1 MPVFTYRGTNRSGG
15 NVSGE
20 VSATSKAELQNLLR
34 RQQITPTKMS
44 EKGKEFNL
52 PTFGGGVNAKE
63 LAIFTRQF
71 SVMIDAGL
79 PLVQCLEIL
88 ASQQENKMFQKVLTG
103 TRGSVEGGSTLSAA
117 MRQYPKVFD
126 ALYVNMVEAGE
137 TGGIL
142 DTILQRLS
150 SYIEK
155 NVKLQAA
162 VKSALI
168 YPIGVLTVAGGVI
181 TLLLWKV
188 VPIFATLFTGL
199 GVDLPL
205 PTKIVIALS
214 NFIGSI
220 FGLLIV
226 VGIVG
231 GVIGLKIW
239 YGTPQGRFVLDTIV
253 LKLPVLGMVMRKIAV
268 ARFTRTL
275 GTLISSGVPILESL
289 DITAKTS
296 GNAVVEKALFQVRK
310 ALEEGKSLTQPL
322 QESGVFPGMVTQM
335 IAVGEQTGAMDA
347 MLQKIADFYEDEVDA
362 AVKDLLTALEPIM
375 IVFLGVVVGGVV
387 ISMYLPLFSLIG
399 KLSSAH

>member
-1 MPVFTYRGTNRSGG
+1 MPVFTYKGTNRAGST
-15 NVSGE
+15 VTGE
-20 VSATSKAELQNLLR
+20 MTASNKAELQSLLR
-34 RQQITPTKMS
+34 RQQITPSRMS

-52 PTFGGGVNAKE
+52 PTFGGGVKARE
-63 LAIFTRQF
+63 LAVFTRQF

-88 ASQQENKMFQKVLTG
+88 ASQQENKVFQKVLVG
-103 TRGSVEGGSTLSAA
+103 TRSSVEGGSTLSTA
-117 MRQYPKVFD
+117 MKQYPKVFD
-126 ALYVNMVEAGE
+126 PLYTNMVEAGE

-150 SYIEK
+150 TYIEK
-155 NVKLQAA
+155 NVKLQRA
-162 VKSALI
+162 VKSAMV
-168 YPIGVLTVAGGVI
+168 YPVGVLTIAAGVI
-181 TLLLWKV
+181 ILLLWKV
-188 VPIFATLFTGL
+188 VPIFATLFAGL

-205 PTKIVIALS
+205 PTKIVIAMS

-220 FGLLIV
+220 FGLIIL

-231 GVIGLKIW
+231 AIFGLKVW
-239 YGTPQGRFVLDTIV
+239 HGTAGGRMAIDTIV
-253 LKLPVLGMVMRKIAV
+253 LKLPVLGILLRKIAV

-275 GTLISSGVPILESL
+275 GTLIASGVPILEGL
-289 DITAKTS
+289 DITARTS
-296 GNAVVEKALFQVRK
+296 GNAVIEKALTKVRRS
-310 ALEEGKSLTQPL
+310 LEEGKSLTEPL
-322 QESGVFPGMVTQM
+322 KETEVFPGMVTQM

-347 MLQKIADFYEDEVDA
+347 MLQKIADFYEEEVDA

-399 KLSSAH
+399 KLSGH

>member
-1 MPVFTYRGTNRSGG
+1 MPVFTYKGTNRSGG
-15 NVSGE
+15 SVSGE
-20 VSATSKAELQNLLR
+20 LTASSKAELQNILR

-52 PTFGGGVNAKE
+52 PSFGSGVNAKE

-71 SVMIDAGL
+71 SVMIDSGL

-88 ASQQENKMFQKVLTG
+88 ASQQENKTFQKVLAG
-103 TRGSVEGGSTLSAA
+103 TRASVEGGATLSAA

-155 NVKLQAA
+155 NVKLQRA
-162 VKSALI
+162 VKSALV
-168 YPIGVLTVAGGVI
+168 YPVGVLTVAAGVI
-181 TLLLWKV
+181 ILLLWKV
-188 VPIFATLFTGL
+188 VPIFATLFAGL

-205 PTKIVIALS
+205 PTKIVINLS
-214 NFIGSI
+214 NLVGSI
-220 FGLLIV
+220 FGFLILV
-226 VGIVG
+226 AVGAGIF
-231 GVIGLKIW
+231 GLKVW
-239 YGTPQGRFVLDTIV
+239 YGTPQGRFVLDGLILKVPIV
-253 LKLPVLGMVMRKIAV
+253 GILMRKIAV

-275 GTLISSGVPILESL
+275 GTLIASGVPILEGL
-289 DITAKTS
+289 DITARTS
-296 GNAVVEKALFQVRK
+296 GNAIVEKALQQVRK
-310 ALEEGKSLTQPL
+310 SLEEGKSLTEPL
-322 QESGVFPGMVTQM
+322 KDSEVFPGMVTQM
-335 IAVGEQTGAMDA
+335 ISVGEQTGAMDA
-347 MLQKIADFYEDEVDA
+347 MLQKIADFYEEEVDA

-375 IVFLGVVVGGVV
+375 IVFLGLVVGGVV

-399 KLSSAH
+399 KLSSMH

>member
-1 MPVFTYRGTNRSGG
+1 MPVYTYKGTNRAGG

-20 VSATSKAELQNLLR
+20 VNATSKDDVKNQLR
-34 RQQITPTKMS
+34 RQQITATKMS

-52 PTFGGGVNAKE
+52 PTFGGGVNSKE

-88 ASQQENKMFQKVLTG
+88 ASQQENQTFQKVLTG
-103 TRGSVEGGSTLSAA
+103 TRGLVEGGATLSAA

-150 SYIEK
+150 TYIEK
-155 NVKLQAA
+155 SVKLKRA
-162 VKSALI
+162 VQSAMV
-168 YPIGVLTVAGGVI
+168 YPIGVLSIAGAVI
-181 TLLLWKV
+181 ILLLWKV
-188 VPIFATLFTGL
+188 VPIFATLFAGL

-214 NFIGSI
+214 NFVGSI

-226 VGIVG
+226 VAFVG
-231 GVIGLKIW
+231 AIFAIKVW
-239 YGTPQGRFVLDTIV
+239 YGTEQGRFALDTII
-253 LKLPVLGMVMRKIAV
+253 LKLPVLGLLMRKIAV

-275 GTLISSGVPILESL
+275 GTLIASGVPILEGL
-289 DITAKTS
+289 DITAKTA
-296 GNAVVEKALFQVRK
+296 GNAVVERALQQVRK
-310 ALEEGKSLTQPL
+310 SLEEGKSLTEPL
-322 QESGVFPGMVTQM
+322 KDSAVFPGMVTQM

-347 MLQKIADFYEDEVDA
+347 MLQKIADFYEEEVDA

-399 KLSSAH
+399 KLSGH

>member
-1 MPVFTYRGTNRSGG
+1 MPVFTYKGTNRAGSA
-15 NVSGE
+15 VSGE
-20 VSATSKAELQNLLR
+20 MTASNKAELQTLLR

-52 PTFGGGVNAKE
+52 PSFGGGVKPKE

-88 ASQQENKMFQKVLTG
+88 ASQQENKTFQKVLTG
-103 TRGSVEGGSTLSAA
+103 VRGSVEGGSTLSAA
-117 MRQYPKVFD
+117 MKQYPKVFD
-126 ALYVNMVEAGE
+126 PLYTNMVEAGE

-150 SYIEK
+150 TYIEK
-155 NVKLQAA
+155 NVKLQRA
-162 VKSALI
+162 VKSAMV
-168 YPIGVLTVAGGVI
+168 YPAGVLTVAAGVI

-188 VPIFATLFTGL
+188 VPVFATLFAGL

-205 PTKIVIALS
+205 PTKIVIGLS
-214 NFIGSI
+214 NFVGSI

-226 VGIVG
+226 VAVVAGIF
-231 GVIGLKIW
+231 GLKVW
-239 YGTPQGRFVLDTIV
+239 YGTPGGKMAIDATI
-253 LKLPVLGMVMRKIAV
+253 LKLPVLGIVMRKIAV

-275 GTLISSGVPILESL
+275 GTLIASGVPILEGL

-296 GNAVVEKALFQVRK
+296 GNAVIEKALTQVRK
-310 ALEEGKSLTQPL
+310 SLEEGRSLTEPL
-322 QESGVFPGMVTQM
+322 KETNVFPGMVTQM

-347 MLQKIADFYEDEVDA
+347 MLQKIADFYEEEVDA
-362 AVKDLLTALEPIM
+362 AVKDLLTAIEPIM
-375 IVFLGVVVGGVV
+375 IVFLGLVVGGVV

>member
-1 MPVFTYRGTNRSGG
+1 MPVFTYRGTNRSGSA
-15 NVSGE
+15 VSGE
-20 VSATSKAELQNLLR
+20 MSANNKAELQGLLR

-52 PTFGGGVNAKE
+52 PSFGAGVSAKE

-88 ASQQENKMFQKVLTG
+88 ASQQENKTFQKVLTG
-103 TRGSVEGGSTLSAA
+103 TRSAVEGGSNLSTA
-117 MRQYPKVFD
+117 MKQYPKVFD
-126 ALYVNMVEAGE
+126 ALYSNMVEAGE

-150 SYIEK
+150 TYIEK
-155 NVKLQAA
+155 NVKLQRA
-162 VKSALI
+162 VKSALV
-168 YPIGVLTVAGGVI
+168 YPIGVLTVAAGVI
-181 TLLLWKV
+181 ILLLWKV
-188 VPIFATLFTGL
+188 VPVFATLFAGL

-205 PTKIVIALS
+205 PTKIVIGLS
-214 NFIGSI
+214 NFVGSI

-226 VGIVG
+226 VAVVG
-231 GVIGLKIW
+231 GIIGLKVW
-239 YGTPQGRFVLDTIV
+239 YGTKQGRMAIDTVI
-253 LKLPVLGMVMRKIAV
+253 LKLPVLGLVMRKIAV

-275 GTLISSGVPILESL
+275 GTLIASGVPILEGL

-296 GNAVVEKALFQVRK
+296 GNAVIEKALTQVRK
-310 ALEEGKSLTQPL
+310 SLEEGKSLTEPL
-322 QESGVFPGMVTQM
+322 KESDVFPGMVTQM

-347 MLQKIADFYEDEVDA
+347 MLQKIADFYEEEVDA
-362 AVKDLLTALEPIM
+362 AVKDLLTAIEPIM

>member
-1 MPVFTYRGTNRSGG
+1 MPVFTYRGTNKTGAT
-15 NVSGE
+15 VQGE
-20 VSATSKAELQNLLR
+20 RTAGTKAELAATLR
-34 RQQITPTKMS
+34 REQINVSKLS
-44 EKGKEFNL
+44 EKGKEFAI
-52 PTFGGGVNAKE
+52 PTFGGGVDSKE

-88 ASQQENKMFQKVLTG
+88 AGQQENKTFQKILNGV
-103 TRGSVEGGSTLSAA
+103 RASVEGGATLSAS
-117 MRQYPKVFD
+117 MKQYEKVFD
-126 ALYVNMVEAGE
+126 PLYYNMVEAGE

-155 NVKLQAA
+155 NVKLKRA
-162 VKSALI
+162 VKSAMI
-168 YPIGVLTVAGGVI
+168 YPVSVMSIAASVI

-188 VPIFATLFTGL
+188 VPIFVELFNGL

-205 PTKIVIALS
+205 PTRIVIALS
-214 NFIGSI
+214 RFVGSI
-220 FGLLIV
+220 YGGLIV
-226 VGIVG
+226 VFFVA
-231 GVIGLKIW
+231 GVIALKFW

-253 LKLPVLGMVMRKIAV
+253 LKVPMVGSLLRKIAV

-275 GTLISSGVPILESL
+275 GTLISSGVPILEGL
-289 DITAKTS
+289 DITARTS
-296 GNAVVEKALFQVRK
+296 GNAVIERAIIQTRK
-310 ALEEGKSLTQPL
+310 AVEAGSSLVDPL
-322 QESGVFPGMVTQM
+322 KETEVFPGMVTQM
-335 IAVGEQTGAMDA
+335 IGVGEQTGAMDA

-387 ISMYLPLFSLIG
+387 ISMYMPLFSLIG
-399 KLSSAH
+399 KLSGK